1 MSSHKLD
8 DRRRDLARRVRRW
21 AVEDF
26 HDQLAEAGVTR
37 AYVISENGEL
47 TLSHPEILAPVKA
60 FFELSQ
66 DFDHH
71 EGVFIGREEG
81 LPTLFFA
88 GVHDTRRG
96 LAQGGLRFKP
106 YGSLAEVLVDVLRL
120 AQGMTRK
127 SALAGLWWGG
137 GKGIVPITRGLDD
150 PAYQTEETPERREL
164 FRAYGRFVASL
175 GGVYYTA
182 EDIGTK
188 TSDMNSLLSQNRFTT
203 CIGADHGG
211 SGNPSPITARGV
223 FLAMRAAW
231 RFLTGSD
238 DLHGVR
244 VAVQGVGNVGG
255 PLVELLDGV
264 GARVWATDIDRR
276 ALERLKAER
285 PRTEIVELDEIF
297 DLDAD
302 VFAPCAIGAQVNVH
316 TIPRL
321 RVRLVCG
328 AANNILGEE
337 ADAERLRKR
346 GIAYVPDYLCNR
358 MGITNCADEWQGYL
372 ASDVELA
379 AERVYPDTSRV
390 LRHARSQLIT
400 SAAAADQLAD
410 IAASELHPM
419 LGHRGRR
426 IIDQLI
432 VGDWAKRRRQR
443 PGAGVRPGFVAGSDE
458 PVVRVRWERQGRFRG
473 RGPAVAAAP
482 ISAAGRPDLSSF
494 LSALLMDVRARA
506 IELLGGERPRRVV
519 GADPGGLALQ
529 LAVER
534 SLPFEREEIGRPRF
548 VELCLD
554 RYRQNDEAVRDQLH
568 QLGAGF
574 DPGAWLDAMSAEGRE
589 VARRLY
595 RHLDGAGLLKR
606 ERRLTYFDPVEQTV
620 LVSPDV
626 VRDTLE
632 VDERFSIR
640 FEIAGG
646 GVVETQ
652 TFFPELLLGT
662 VALAV
667 RADGPYGGLAG
678 NTAAHPFDGGT
689 ELPILAFTDL
699 ATDAKFLVP
708 AHDRDDHELLED
720 LAATADVSL
729 APERTAIDGKGLF
742 LVPGEP
748 PLEREQARRL
758 VVERLGDRVTRHEGR
773 FEVDTFRSRRSHTL
787 VHLGTSEQLFLHLES
802 AAEPLRRAIESGE
815 IEFSDE
821 RWRRR
826 ALEFAAG
833 PEPWCISRQNWWG
846 HPIPSPGEGDSDEV
860 LSVWFSLAAW
870 SLLAVGWPRQK
881 VPEPVAE
888 VFVDSDLFG
897 RWLMP
902 SQLLSMAVA
911 GRPAFRRVEVHG
923 VLNVVERVLEPRSG
937 VATDAADEDR
947 FVARHVRRPMRRR
960 AGNVVEPRTLIRR
973 FGADAL
979 RLGYLLSLHGGTK
992 VKATASESNLR
1003 RARRAVHRLNSKVSG
1018 LLHLTRDADSGGH
1031 LALAD
1036 EWIVARCARATAE
1049 ARQAY
1054 REHRLAAVA
1063 HLLTA
1068 VIDDFAR
1075 YAAVAAGRLHRGADL
1090 GSIRAT
1096 VAAVISRL
1104 ADGFSPVCPYIFDK
1118 LVSWTREQAVH
1129 FGSDATVP
1137 EPPDWLVDL
1146 VAELDRRRGHRVEI
1160 SVADPAAARLIEGG
1174 RLELAAL
1181 ARTEIAIVAEAG
1193 SDARIVGP
1201 CAVAPSPGRA

>member
-1 MSSHKLD
+1 LTTHKLD
-8 DRRRDLARRVRRW
+8 DRRREAARRVRRW
-21 AVEDF
+21 TVEDF
-26 HDQLAEAGVTR
+26 HDFLADAGVTH
-37 AYVISENGEL
+37 AYVVSENGEL
-47 TLSHPEILAPVKA
+47 TLSHPEILAPVQA

-71 EGVFIGREEG
+71 EGVFIGREDG
-81 LPTLFFA
+81 LPALFFA

-137 GKGIVPITRGLDD
+137 GKGIVPITGALDS
-150 PAYQTEETPERREL
+150 PVYRSEGTPERLEL

-188 TSDMNSLLSQNRFTT
+188 TSDMNAILSQNRFTS
-203 CIGADHGG
+203 CIGADRGG

-238 DLHGVR
+238 DLRGVR

-255 PLVELLDGV
+255 PLVEYLDGA
-264 GARVWATDIDRR
+264 GARVWAADVDRG
-276 ALERLKAER
+276 ALQRLQAER
-285 PRTEIVELDEIF
+285 PRTEVVGLDEIF

-321 RVRLVCG
+321 KVRLVCG
-328 AANNILGEE
+328 AANNILGQE

-372 ASDVELA
+372 AGDVELA
-379 AERVYPDTSRV
+379 AERVYPDTLRV
-390 LRHARSQLIT
+390 LKHARSQLIT

-410 IAASELHPM
+410 VAAAELHPM

-426 IIDQLI
+426 IIDRLI
-432 VGDWAKRRRQR
+432 VDDWARRRRPR
-443 PGAGVRPGFVAGSDE
+443 PGLRVRPGFVAGSDE
-458 PVVRVRWERQGRFRG
+458 PALRARWERQGRFRG

-482 ISAAGRPDLSSF
+482 ITAAGRPDLSSF

-506 IELLGGERPRRVV
+506 IEALGGERPRRAL
-519 GADPGGLALQ
+519 GSDPGGLALQ

-568 QLGAGF
+568 QLGVGF
-574 DPGAWLDAMSAEGRE
+574 DPAAWLDTMSAEGHE

-595 RHLDGAGLLKR
+595 ERLDGAGLSRR
-606 ERRLTYFDPVEQTV
+606 ERRMTYFDPVEQTV

-626 VRDTLE
+626 FRDTLA
-632 VDERFSIR
+632 VDERFTIR
-640 FEIAGG
+640 FATSGG

-652 TFFPELLLGT
+652 TFFPELLPGT

-667 RADGPYGGLAG
+667 RAGGPYGSLAG
-678 NTAAHPFDGGT
+678 DLAVHPFGGET
-689 ELPILAFTDL
+689 ELPILAFANL

-708 AHDRDDHELLED
+708 AHDRDDHELLAD
-720 LAATADVSL
+720 LGTEADLPPAA
-729 APERTAIDGKGLF
+729 ERAAIDARGLY

-758 VVERLGDRVTRHEGR
+758 VLERLGDRATRHEGR
-773 FEVDTFRSRRSHTL
+773 FEVDTYRSRRSQTL
-787 VHLGTSEQLFLHLES
+787 VHLGTSEQLFLHLDE
-802 AAEPLRRAIESGE
+802 AAGRLRQAIESGE

-821 RWRRR
+821 RWRQR
-826 ALEFAAG
+826 ALDFAEDR
-833 PEPWCISRQNWWG
+833 EPWCISRQNWWG
-846 HPIPSPGEGDSDEV
+846 HPIPASGDDGEDEV

-870 SLLAVGWPRQK
+870 SLQALGWPRRET
-881 VPEPVAE
+881 PEPIAE
-888 VFVDSDLFG
+888 VFVDGDLFG

-902 SQLLSMAVA
+902 SQLLSMAVL

-923 VLNVVERVLEPRSG
+923 VLHVVERVLEPRPG
-937 VATDAADEDR
+937 VAADAADEER
-947 FVARHVRRPMRRR
+947 FVVRHVRRPMRRR
-960 AGNVVEPRTLIRR
+960 AANVVEPRTLIRR

-1018 LLHLTRDADSGGH
+1018 LLHLTRDAAGGAD
-1031 LALAD
+1031 LVLVD
-1036 EWIVARCARATAE
+1036 EWILARCDRATAA

-1054 REHRLAAVA
+1054 REHRMASVA
-1063 HLLTA
+1063 ELLTA
-1068 VIDDFAR
+1068 AIDDFAR
-1075 YAAVAAGRLHRGADL
+1075 WAAVAAARQRRGGGL
-1090 GSIRAT
+1090 GSIRPT
-1096 VAAVISRL
+1096 VAAAVARL
-1104 ADGFSPVCPYIFDK
+1104 ADGFGPVCPYLFDK
-1118 LVSWTREQAVH
+1118 LAGWTREQA
-1129 FGSDATVP
+1129 GPGPDVP
-1137 EPPDWLVDL
+1137 GPQDWLVDL
-1146 VAELDRRRGHRVEI
+1146 VDELGRRRRAAVR
-1160 SVADPAAARLIEGG
+1160 VADPASAAKLEAG
-1174 RLELAAL
+1174 RAELAAL
-1181 ARTEIAIVAEAG
+1181 TRTKIDLVDEVG
-1193 SDARIVGP
+1193 SDAQAIGP
-1201 CAVAPSPGRA
+1201 CAVVWK